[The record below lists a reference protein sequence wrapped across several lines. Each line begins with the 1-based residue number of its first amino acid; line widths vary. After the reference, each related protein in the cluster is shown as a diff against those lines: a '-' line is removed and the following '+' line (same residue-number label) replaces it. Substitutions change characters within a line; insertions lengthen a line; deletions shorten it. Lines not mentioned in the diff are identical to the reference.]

1 MPLWVNYRYVEAF
14 DRCYLQKSF
23 NVMFWWIDPN
33 NLIIVLLGFSI
44 VLNQYILFFEL
55 HSIPLDFFACTTCA
69 QVLHG
74 SFPFSC
80 RLRFNFECF
89 LGATDCPDLTHL
101 YSGITILAMLLTR
114 LFVVLFL
121 HFLEGANYLI
131 IIMVNSKDIPGNMY
145 FTDICMSSSEIW
157 QLIDTTV
164 QHVNIKMTL
173 IAMDF
178 QLIIS

>member
-1 MPLWVNYRYVEAF
+1 M
-14 DRCYLQKSF
+14 
-23 NVMFWWIDPN
+23 DPI
-33 NLIIVLLGFSI
+33 NLSSQIIVLLGFSI
-44 VLNQYILFFEL
+44 PRSSIFFSLNCIQLFYT
-55 HSIPLDFFACTTCA
+55 FFACTTCA
-69 QVLHG
+69 PVLHG

-121 HFLEGANYLI
+121 HFSEGANYLI
-131 IIMVNSKDIPGNMY
+131 IIMVNSKDIHGNMY

-173 IAMDF
+173 IATDF

>member
-1 MPLWVNYRYVEAF
+1 MLPPEKF
-14 DRCYLQKSF
+14 QC
-23 NVMFWWIDPN
+23 NVLMDLI
-33 NLIIVLLGFSI
+33 NLFSQIIVLLGFSI
-44 VLNQYILFFEL
+44 VQYILFFEM
-55 HSIPLDFFACTTCA
+55 HSIFLDFFAFTTCA

-74 SFPFSC
+74 SFPFPC

-131 IIMVNSKDIPGNMY
+131 IIMVNSKDIPGNMTY
-145 FTDICMSSSEIW
+145 FTDIRMS
-157 QLIDTTV
+157 
-164 QHVNIKMTL
+164 
-173 IAMDF
+173 
-178 QLIIS
+178 IIILNLTINGYYSM